1 MLEDN
6 KTMPWQLGFYHKSTD
21 KVVTF
26 IADTDEIEM
35 QKEEEIF
42 KKPDM
47 KVNPLEI
54 EKIKIPFKK
63 ILKITEEFYKK
74 EYPSEII
81 NKTMVILQNLEE
93 YGNIWNITYI
103 TASFNT
109 LNIKVNAENSKIMHH
124 NIESLMSFANK

>member
-1 MLEDN
+1 MDLLIALKKIKESKEFKDWN
-6 KTMPWQLGFYHKSTD
+6 KKNPDIFFSYAFKIIEENKEHPWQLGFYHKSTD

-54 EKIKIPFKK
+54 AIF
-63 ILKITEEFYKK
+63 
-74 EYPSEII
+74 
-81 NKTMVILQNLEE
+81 
-93 YGNIWNITYI
+93 
-103 TASFNT
+103 
-109 LNIKVNAENSKIMHH
+109 
-124 NIESLMSFANK
+124 